1 MPAVPRPKWTAT
13 LVTGLIAAATTIL
26 PAPASAATPSQVP
39 YVQGDS
45 TVPRY
50 SYANAIRESIWV
62 ETPLDNDGD
71 GRPDRVAVD
80 MVRPREAAQ
89 SGVKVPVIMEASPY
103 YQCCGRGNESEVK
116 AYGADGTITKVPL
129 FYDNYFVPRGYAFAA
144 VDLAGTSRSTGCED
158 VGGREEVLA
167 AKAVIDWL
175 NGRASGFYADG
186 RRASAN
192 WTTGKVGM
200 IGKSWDGSIA
210 NGVAATGVGGLTTI
224 VPISAI
230 SSWYD
235 YQRFNG
241 VLRTFDY
248 PFFLHSFVNGRTD
261 GTCDTVVA
269 KLRSGS
275 DDTTGNYNAYWR
287 ERDYRAS
294 VANVRAS
301 VFVVHGINDTN
312 VTTSQFALWWQALAA
327 RNIPRKIW
335 ISQAGHEDPFD
346 VRRAEWVNTL
356 HQWFDYWLQGI
367 HNGIDRE
374 PRASIETSPGQW
386 VNTPDWPAPTARP
399 VTFSIGGGNGIT
411 GTLGGSPAAPGTVR
425 TFRDNLGLSEADAVA
440 DPNTA
445 KDGRLAFLSAP
456 LTQDLRIS
464 GIPSVSL
471 RVRVN
476 KPTTQLTA
484 RLVDYGTADR
494 INYLSSEGVHTL
506 TTESCWGQ
514 STTLDDACYRDT
526 AETIVHSDHAVLT
539 RGWIDAAHRASL
551 SRPTPLRPDRWYT
564 VRVPL
569 QAYET
574 VLPAGH
580 VLGLVLMQSD
590 VDYASG
596 NDPINNPLPSF
607 TDATVDLNLA
617 ATTLTLPVAA
627 GCLSNPGSSAPTV
640 TTAVTPAFSTK
651 STNDRLS
658 QFK

>member
-1 MPAVPRPKWTAT
+1 MPAASRPQWTVALLAG
-13 LVTGLIAAATTIL
+13 LVAVATTMQ
-26 PAPASAATPSQVP
+26 PAPASAAPKQVSH
-39 YVQGDS
+39 VRGDS
-45 TVPRY
+45 TIPRY
-50 SYANAIRESIWV
+50 SYANAIRESVWV
-62 ETPLDNDGD
+62 DTPLDNDID
-71 GRPDRVAVD
+71 GKPDRVAVD
-80 MVRPREAAQ
+80 LVRPREAAR

-116 AYGADGTITKVPL
+116 EYGPDGGVTKTPL

-186 RRASAN
+186 RRATAS

-210 NGVAATGVGGLTTI
+210 NGVAATGVAGLTTI

-248 PFFLHSFVNGRTD
+248 PYFLHRVVNGRPA
-261 GTCDTVVA
+261 GACDAVIA
-269 KLRSGS
+269 RLRSGG
-275 DDTTGNYNAYWR
+275 DDATGNYNTYWR
-287 ERDYRAS
+287 ERDYRPA
-294 VANVRAS
+294 VGNVRAS

-312 VTTSQFALWWQALAA
+312 VMTSQFALWWQALAS
-327 RNIPRKIW
+327 RGVSRKIW
-335 ISQAGHEDPFD
+335 ISQPGHEDPFD
-346 VRRAEWVNTL
+346 VRRAQWVQTL
-356 HQWFDYWLQGI
+356 HRWFDFWLQGL
-367 HNGIDRE
+367 HNGINRE
-374 PRASIETSPGQW
+374 PKASVETSPGRW
-386 VNTPDWPAPTARP
+386 ADAPDWPAATARP
-399 VTFSIGGGNGIT
+399 VTVSLGGGNGIT
-411 GTLGGSPAAPGTVR
+411 GTLGGAPAPAGAVR
-425 TFRDNLGLSEADAVA
+425 TFRDNLDLSEADSVA

-445 KDGRLAFLSAP
+445 KDGRLTFLSAP
-456 LTQDLRIS
+456 LTRDLQIS

-476 KPTTQLTA
+476 KPTTQFTA
-484 RLVDYGTADR
+484 RLVDYGIADR
-494 INYLSSEGVHTL
+494 IDYQSSEGVHSL
-506 TTESCWGQ
+506 ATESCWGQ
-514 STTLDDACYRDT
+514 STTSDDACYRDT

-539 RGWIDAAHRASL
+539 RGWLDAAHRASL
-551 SRPTPLRPDRWYT
+551 SNPTPLRPHRWYT

-569 QAYET
+569 QANEA

-596 NDPINNPLPSF
+596 DDPVTDPLPSY
-607 TDATVDLNLA
+607 TDATVELNLA
-617 ATTLTLPVAA
+617 ETSLTIPVAT
-627 GCLSNPGSSAPTV
+627 GRLPNPGSAAPTV
-640 TTAVTPAFSTK
+640 TTTRLPAFTA
-651 STNDRLS
+651 TNTNTNRMS
-658 QFK
+658 QFR